1 MSRLSFLTRFLP
13 QRLRSDVPVV
23 PVVRLAGTIGTGS
36 VLRPALTLQGI
47 KDPLHKAFR
56 RKGIAAVALAINSP
70 GGSAVQS
77 ALIARRIRDLA
88 EEKNVKVFSFVEDVA
103 ASGGYWLAIAGDEIY
118 ADQSSIVG
126 SLGVLATGFGFVE
139 AMKKVGV
146 ERRVYTAGR
155 NKMLLDPF
163 QPEMKEGVERL
174 KEIQADVH
182 DAFKSFVRERRGG
195 RLKQGEDDELF
206 SGAFWSAR
214 RGLELGLIDGFGD
227 MRGVL
232 RKRFGDEVQL
242 VEMQRAGSW
251 LQRRLGGMSSEIGA
265 AAAVGLADE
274 MEARALWSRF
284 GL

>member
-1 MSRLSFLTRFLP
+1 MSRDGFLSRFLP
-13 QRLRSDVPVV
+13 LRLRSDVPVV
-23 PVVRLAGTIGTGS
+23 PVVRLAGTIGMGS
-36 VLRPALTLQGI
+36 LVRPSITLQGI
-47 KDPLHKAFR
+47 KGPLDKAFR
-56 RKGIAAVALAINSP
+56 RKGIAAVALAVNSP

-88 EEKNVKVFSFVEDVA
+88 AEKGVPVFAFVEDVA
-103 ASGGYWLAIAGDEIY
+103 ASGGYWLALAADEIY

-126 SLGVLATGFGFVE
+126 SLGVMAAGFGFVE

-155 NKMLLDPF
+155 SKMLLDPF
-163 QPEMKEGVERL
+163 QPEMQEGVDRL
-174 KEIQADVH
+174 REIQADVH
-182 DAFKSFVRERRGG
+182 ESFKAFVRERRGD
-195 RLKQGEDDELF
+195 RLRETEEELF

-214 RGLELGLIDGFGD
+214 RGLEFGLIDGFGD

-232 RKRFGDEVQL
+232 RRRFGDKVEIVEVQ
-242 VEMQRAGSW
+242 RPGSW
-251 LQRRLGGMSSEIGA
+251 LQRRLGGMSAELGA
-265 AAAVGLADE
+265 AAAVGLAEE